1 MHPEQIKA
9 ELRMKGI
16 SPTALADEMG
26 VANSSMSQVISGRA
40 VSARI
45 RQRISE
51 ITGIAIDVLWPPA
64 NERPTLRR
72 TRAEVAA
79 ARSARAAA

>member
-16 SPTALADEMG
+16 SPTALADELR
-26 VANSSMSQVISGRA
+26 VANSSVSQVISGRA

-45 RQRISE
+45 RQRISD

-64 NERPTLRR
+64 EQRPTLRR
-72 TRAEVAA
+72 TRAEMTA
-79 ARSARAAA
+79 ARNARATA